1 MRTRALSPPVHCA
14 QCAALLFVYN
24 ICIVYVCMYSQLILL
39 CLGETISIV
48 YDMEGQN
55 FEVDGGSSVAL
66 CQWKKCKLQHQP
78 GFTEQ

>member
-1 MRTRALSPPVHCA
+1 MLWLYLIGRSQTPRNAKFKGSDSPDA
-14 QCAALLFVYN
+14 GMLDTSFF
-24 ICIVYVCMYSQLILL
+24 

>member
-1 MRTRALSPPVHCA
+1 MFKEVMESKDK
-14 QCAALLFVYN
+14 
-24 ICIVYVCMYSQLILL
+24 L